1 MTENSSSRRDFL
13 KTSAAATSVGA
24 TLAALPR
31 ASQAQNNANERI
43 RVGMIGPGGR
53 GFGAHVKSLCT
64 LNKEGRNVEIAAVA
78 EVWDNQ
84 RQKVADY
91 IRTEN
96 GNDPAQY
103 VDYREMLEKE
113 DLDAVA
119 IATPDH
125 WHAKQIIDSFEAGKH
140 VYCEKPMTRTVEEAL
155 DVVKAQQKS
164 GKVMQVGVQ
173 GTSEPVID
181 VIREKLNEGLIG
193 KVLMFQTEYFRNSAQ
208 GQWRYYALQK
218 DMTPKTID
226 WDLWLGHKEG
236 LAEEVPFDR
245 EIYAQ
250 WRRFWPYGSGM
261 YTDLFVHRVTWMLKA
276 TGLRYPARVVGAGGL
291 YLEYDGR
298 GVPDVATVA
307 IDYNEG
313 VHGLVSSTMC
323 NEGTR
328 LQQVIRG
335 HFGSVVVQGN
345 GFDFI
350 PERPQVTRDSSLK
363 QQHFD
368 GPKME
373 KSHDLTHFG
382 NWLDA
387 IEARDPEMCNCP
399 VDLGAA
405 AVAAVILGARS
416 YREGKAFHF
425 DPKTGPSNADSS
437 WADRWEQISAN
448 RGKPKHIPGWN
459 AGDHGSVLEE
469 PEYMALAGPWV
480 DGQPP
485 RSQAGG

>member
-1 MTENSSSRRDFL
+1 MSERSSSRRDFL
-13 KTSAAATSVGA
+13 KSSAAATTLGA

-31 ASQAQNNANERI
+31 ASQAQNNSNERI

-53 GFGAHVKSLCT
+53 GFGAHVESLCT

-84 RQKVADY
+84 RQKVADF
-91 IRTEN
+91 IKTEN

-113 DLDAVA
+113 DLDAVS

-125 WHAKQIIDSFEAGKH
+125 WHATQIIDSLEAGKH
-140 VYCEKPMTRTVEEAL
+140 VYCEKPMTRTVEEAM
-155 DVVKAQQKS
+155 DVVRAQQKA
-164 GKVMQVGVQ
+164 GTVMQVGVQ
-173 GTSEPVID
+173 GTSQPVIGT
-181 VIREKLNEGLIG
+181 ILEQLNAGLIG
-193 KVLMFQTEYFRNSAQ
+193 KVLMFQTEYFRNSAM
-208 GQWRYYALQK
+208 GQWRYYALTK
-218 DMTPKTID
+218 DMTPQTIN
-226 WDLWLGHKEG
+226 WDLWLGHKQG

-323 NEGTR
+323 NQETPLR
-328 LQQVIRG
+328 QVIRG
-335 HFGSVVVQGN
+335 HFGSIVIGGN
-345 GFDFI
+345 DFEFI
-350 PERPQVTRDSSLK
+350 PERPQVTRDSSLETK
-363 QQHFD
+363 RFD
-368 GPKME
+368 GPPSPKNL
-373 KSHDLTHFG
+373 DLAHFG

-387 IEARDPEMCNCP
+387 IEARDPAKCNCP
-399 VDLGAA
+399 VDLGAS

-416 YREGKAFHF
+416 YREGRAFHF
-425 DPKTGPSNADSS
+425 DPKTGPTDADSS
-437 WADRWEQISAN
+437 WADKWEKISTS
-448 RGKPKHIPGWN
+448 RGKPKHIPGWT
-459 AGDHGSVLEE
+459 AGDQGSVLEE
-469 PEYMALAGPWV
+469 PEYMALAGPWKN
-480 DGQPP
+480 GQPP
-485 RSQAGG
+485 TSQAGG